1 MHSKNMLTH
10 LSIHNYLIADH
21 IELDFSR
28 GMTVMTGETGAGKSV
43 ILDALALALGG
54 RADRESFNIQGG
66 KIDISACFHIPHSP
80 EVQKWLQDKDLNNQE
95 DCILRRVITS
105 EGRSRGYING
115 VSLPISDLKFISQ
128 QLIDLH
134 GQHGQQLLL
143 NKQFHRTLLDN
154 YGQCQLSAK
163 KTNSLA
169 QQYKTLIEQKKILI
183 SQSKILY
190 EREALLRYQL
200 AELEELNL
208 LPNELKE
215 LEQLHRQLLHADNHL
230 NICHD
235 VVSICTTNEP
245 NPLIDQI
252 SQCKKKLSELNETLP
267 QVGTIIEML
276 SSAHIQLEEAVTEL
290 EHLTSQI
297 TADPEQQFSIEK
309 RLDLIYTLARKHHIT
324 PEQLIEKQEELR
336 EELKKFALNDKQIEQ
351 INTEIKK
358 RLDQYKS
365 TAEQLSEKRERA
377 AKKLSND
384 VTLQLKRLNMPHS
397 QFLVSLTPNTSNT
410 PSAQGLESIEFL
422 ISTNLNQP
430 PKTLAKVA
438 SGGELSRI
446 SLAIQVI
453 TAQTSHTNTIIFDE
467 IDVGISGKT
476 AETVGN
482 MLQKIGHT
490 TQIVCIT
497 HQPQVAAKGHHHIHI
512 TKNISDL
519 KTQIAMTY
527 LSHDERT
534 QEIARMLAG
543 AKITTP
549 SLAHA
554 KEMLSKK
561 PKPLSQEPQL
571 ETN

>member
-1 MHSKNMLTH
+1 MLTH

-21 IELDFSR
+21 LELDFSR

-54 RADRESFNIQGG
+54 RADRESFNIHDK
-66 KIDISACFHIPHSP
+66 KIDISASFHISHSP
-80 EVQKWLQDKDLNNQE
+80 EVLKWLQDRDLDNQE
-95 DCILRRVITS
+95 NCILRRVITS

-143 NKQFHRTLLDN
+143 NKQFHGPLLDN
-154 YGQCQLSAK
+154 FGQCQLKAK
-163 KTNSLA
+163 KTNTLA
-169 QQYKTLIEQKKILI
+169 QHYKALIEQKKTLI
-183 SQSKILY
+183 SQNETLR
-190 EREALLRYQL
+190 ERESLLRYQL

-208 LPNELKE
+208 LPNELE
-215 LEQLHRQLLHADNHL
+215 QLEQLHRQLLHADNHL

-245 NPLIDQI
+245 NPLIEQI
-252 SQCKKKLSELNETLP
+252 SLCKKKLSELTESLP
-267 QVGTIIEML
+267 QVNTLIEML
-276 SSAHIQLEEAVTEL
+276 SSAHIQLEETVTEL

-297 TADPEQQFSIEK
+297 TADPEQQLNIEK
-309 RLDLIYTLARKHHIT
+309 RLDLIYTLARKHHIE
-324 PEQLIEKQEELR
+324 PEKLIEKYGAIQ
-336 EELKKFALNDKQIEQ
+336 EELKKFELNDQQIEQ

-358 RLDQYKS
+358 LLEQYNV
-365 TAEQLSEKRERA
+365 TAQQLSKERERA
-377 AKKLSND
+377 AKKLSNE
-384 VTLQLKRLNMPHS
+384 VTLQLKRLDMPHS
-397 QFLVSLTPNTSNT
+397 QFLVSLIPNPTST
-410 PSAQGLESIEFL
+410 PSAQGLESIDFL

-430 PKTLAKVA
+430 PKALGKVA

-527 LSHDERT
+527 LSHDQRT

-561 PKPLSQEPQL
+561 PKPLPQEPQL
-571 ETN
+571 ETH